1 VALQSQSSSPVSEFG
16 ALIRRRLWNILLPF
30 AFITALGVMIAELMP
45 KTYLVMTVIKLPEVG
60 MVGTGSTI
68 QRDAGSA
75 QNDMKAEPL
84 VRSVIESQEWSD
96 FVGLTEKEKV
106 DYVKRVISNL
116 TVQVKA
122 PGKGIGGSNYIN
134 VSYTDADGVRA
145 ERFVNT
151 LRERYVDGVVAA
163 VREEA
168 RATRDVLKDLK
179 EEHYN
184 AYKEAEKA
192 RSDLAKRQ
200 GVSATQPAPNSGQA
214 RGEDPVYSRL
224 TQSEIDFAKAETDL
238 DAERAKLEVTEALL
252 ANEPES
258 ILESE
263 AAAAV
268 KAAGTN
274 GAKAP
279 VVDDVDKQIRDLEM
293 LISDQREKQKE
304 YRPPNRRYQLIDE
317 DVIKL
322 EAKIAIL
329 KGEETGGTKSRSQK
343 FVPNPVRAQ
352 LEQDIRDSKQKIA
365 GLTSTKSNLAS
376 SITTLRMESQQRAD
390 VYTQLNYLTADVQR
404 ADENFR
410 ITETRWMEECT
421 RVTILEGPQ
430 ANPFEL
436 IEAAKASD
444 IPTAP
449 NVPVFIAISAFLGLA
464 VGIGSAVAGEF
475 LRNGF
480 KGIPDLTRGIAVPV
494 LGAVNLIMTREQ
506 KRRNLIRHAMIAGSS
521 AVIVSAILWI
531 TWAWQHD
538 SPRLLGPGLT
548 QLIDD
553 VRKWFRP

>member
-1 VALQSQSSSPVSEFG
+1 MALQSQSSSPVSEFS

-45 KTYLVMTVIKLPEVG
+45 KTYMVTTIVKLPESG
-60 MVGTGSTI
+60 LVGTGTTI
-68 QRDAGSA
+68 QRDASSA

-96 FVGLTEKEKV
+96 FVGLPEKEKV

-116 TVQVKA
+116 IVKVQS

-134 VSYTDADGVRA
+134 VSYSDADGVRA

-151 LRERYVDGVVAA
+151 LRERYVDGVVTA
-163 VREEA
+163 VRAEA

-184 AYKEAEKA
+184 VYKEAEKA

-200 GVSATQPAPNSGQA
+200 GLSATQPAPGSGQA
-214 RGEDPVYSRL
+214 RGEDPVYARL
-224 TQSEIDFAKAETDL
+224 TQSEIELAATDKEL
-238 DAERAKLEVTEALL
+238 DAERAKLEFTEALF

-274 GAKAP
+274 GAKTP
-279 VVDDVDKQIRDLEM
+279 VVDDVEKQIRDLEM
-293 LISDQREKQKE
+293 QISDQREKQKE
-304 YRPPNRRYQLIDE
+304 YRPPNRRYQLIDD
-317 DVIKL
+317 DVGKL

-329 KGEETGGTKSRSQK
+329 KGEGTGGTKSRAQK
-343 FVPNPVRAQ
+343 FVANPLRATLDQ
-352 LEQDIRDSKQKIA
+352 TIRDAKTKIA
-365 GLTSTKSNLAS
+365 GLSSTKSSLATTIS
-376 SITTLRMESQQRAD
+376 SLRSEALVRAD
-390 VYTQLNYLTADVQR
+390 VYTQLNYLTADVQL
-404 ADENFR
+404 ADDNFR
-410 ITETRWMEECT
+410 MTEARWMQECT
-421 RVTILEGPQ
+421 RVTLLEGPQ

-436 IEAAKASD
+436 MEAAKASD

-464 VGIGSAVAGEF
+464 VGLGSALAGEF

-480 KGIPDLTRGIAVPV
+480 KGISDLTRGIAVPV
-494 LGAVNLIMTREQ
+494 LGAVNLITTREQ

-538 SPRLLGPGLT
+538 SLRLLGPGLT